1 VPYTAAYITQGNYGI
16 LLDKYNYNLLREFE
30 FVSDQYASF
39 WLEHHFNGFFFNRIP
54 YFNKLKLR
62 EVIIFKS
69 LIGTFNKKNNEVLQ
83 VPGELSSP
91 FPIPY
96 VEMGF
101 GIENIAYVLRVDFLW
116 RVTYRDRP
124 DVKTWGIKLGLNP
137 RF

>member
-1 VPYTAAYITQGNYGI
+1 M
-16 LLDKYNYNLLREFE
+16 
-30 FVSDQYASF
+30 
-39 WLEHHFNGFFFNRIP
+39 
-54 YFNKLKLR
+54 
-62 EVIIFKS
+62 
-69 LIGTFNKKNNEVLQ
+69 LQ